1 MEIELVKFSKTSTN
15 GINKI
20 GKLGLVLTIKNI
32 NDFKRIAKFV
42 KRNFYSTVENIFTPS
57 KNITYYF
64 YHIIEN
70 LKKILIPRFLLDE
83 LVAFLTSVSITNV
96 VYKHNI
102 PDFIYPIPESII
114 PTLLDDDNYPI
125 TDTFNKPWE
134 NKLSIIEYILNRYKD
149 PFQSGLILDLPTG
162 AGKTVMISYLSS
174 YYANQGYKVHIIV
187 TNKGLIKQ
195 TLDEFTNKTYIRQLG
210 GDKTKGVKKFDPNE
224 DKQNCRILISTI
236 HSLANYI
243 KNNIN
248 IYDYFDDF
256 YLTCID
262 EPQLITTVN
271 RFKALKMVQTKLM
284 LGLSA
289 SAEKSIFI
297 KEYIGPL
304 YKPAG
309 FTSIKFDIKVIKL
322 CYSGSEEFCQ
332 NKKRWFAELGEEKNC
347 AMKTNLLIET
357 DPYRNMMIYNLINEL
372 IHEREHPCVLIL
384 TKNLEHIDLLHDMIS
399 NIRNDTGN
407 ENDTVNEKEL
417 KPAKWTGSRTEKE
430 VAYATDEANV
440 ILATFDSFGVGTN
453 IPKITA
459 MIYATSYRDE
469 EKQIQFFGR
478 ALRPDSRY
486 NHITREIYDIV
497 DTNVFLSNHFGTRKK
512 VYKAKKVPIF
522 ERFIDYSEIK
532 LPNKGL
538 SRT

>member
-1 MEIELVKFSKTSTN
+1 MEIELVKFNKTSTN

-20 GKLGLVLTIKNI
+20 GKLGLVLSIKNT
-32 NDFKRIAKFV
+32 NDFNLVVKYI

-57 KNITYYF
+57 KNVTYYF

-70 LKKILIPRFLLDE
+70 LKKILIPRFLLNE
-83 LVAFLTSVSITNV
+83 LIAFLSSAKLTFDYKNI

-102 PDFIYPIPESII
+102 PDNIYDIQ
-114 PTLLDDDNYPI
+114 LI
-125 TDTFNKPWE
+125 TDTINKPWE
-134 NKLSIIEYILNRYKD
+134 NKLSIIEYILDKYKD

-162 AGKTVMISYLSS
+162 AGKTVMISYLTS
-174 YYANQGYKVHIIV
+174 YYANLGYKVHIIV

-195 TLDEFTNKTYIRQLG
+195 TVDEFTNKKYIRQLG
-210 GDKTKGVKKFDPNE
+210 GDKIKGVKKFDPNE
-224 DKQNCRILISTI
+224 EKSDCRILISTI

-309 FTSIKFDIKVIKL
+309 FTTIKFDIKVIKL

-357 DPYRNMMIYNLINEL
+357 DPHRNVMICNLINEL
-372 IHEREHPCVLIL
+372 IQEKEHPCVLLL
-384 TKNLEHIDLLHDMIS
+384 TKNLDHIHLLHDMIL
-399 NIRNDTGN
+399 DQN
-407 ENDTVNEKEL
+407 ENILSQPSDINKKEL
-417 KPAKWTGSRTEKE
+417 KPAKWTGSRTDKE
-430 VAYATDEANV
+430 VTYASDVANV

-478 ALRPDSRY
+478 ALRPDPKY
-486 NHITREIYDIV
+486 NHIIREIYDIV
-497 DTNVFLSNHFGTRKK
+497 DTNVFLSNHFNTRKR
-512 VYKAKKVPIF
+512 VYKAKKVPIS
-522 ERFIDYSEIK
+522 ERFIDYSEIR
-532 LPNKGL
+532 LPL
-538 SRT
+538 SGSN